1 MRRPVLFAVAL
12 GLLSL
17 GPAIAAGMA
26 QAASEHTRPA
36 VSVAYVV
43 TIDGPIG
50 PATSEYVR
58 TQLDAAEAAGA
69 ELAILRIDTP
79 GGLSSA
85 TREIVQAIL
94 ASAVPVVGY
103 VAPRGARAASA
114 GTYILY
120 ATHIAAMAPA
130 THLGAATP
138 VSLGSGSSAPAPDDS
153 NTGQGPED
161 ISSQAAERRKV
172 INDAVAF
179 IRSLARQRQRNADW
193 AEAAVRRAVTLTAAK
208 ALDKNVIDLI
218 AANQAQLL
226 KEIDGMSVR
235 TVTGPVTLN
244 TASVTVV
251 RTEPDWQT
259 RLLSIISQPTVAYL
273 LLMIGIF
280 GLLLEGLNPG
290 AVLPGV
296 VGGICLLVALYAF
309 QLLPVNYAGLALIVL
324 GVALMVG
331 EMFAPSFGVLGLGGI
346 AAFAFGSVMLM
357 DTNVPGFETPLGF
370 VVGLSIVFAL
380 LMLLVI
386 WLYAR
391 ARHKR
396 VHTGTQGLIG
406 RRCSAMEDFDGLGRV
421 WLHGETWQARC
432 DVPVRRDDVL
442 VVVASEGLTVQVRP
456 ADQAGTAAA
465 ES

>member
-1 MRRPVLFAVAL
+1 MRRTVLFAVAL

-17 GPAIAAGMA
+17 GSAIAAGLA
-26 QAASEHTRPA
+26 QAASEHTGPA
-36 VSVAYVV
+36 VSVAYAV

-69 ELAILRIDTP
+69 ELVIVRIDTP

-138 VSLGSGSSAPAPDDS
+138 ISLGGGSLAPAPDDTK
-153 NTGQGPED
+153 TGKRPED

-179 IRSLARQRQRNADW
+179 IRSLARQRHRNADW
-193 AEAAVRRAVTLTAAK
+193 AEAAVRRAMTLTAAK

-226 KEIDGMSVR
+226 KKIDGMSVR

-251 RTEPDWQT
+251 PTEPDWQI
-259 RLLSIISQPTVAYL
+259 RLLSVISQPTVAYV

-331 EMFAPSFGVLGLGGI
+331 EMFAPSFGALGLGGI

-357 DTNVPGFETPLGF
+357 DTDVPGFETPLGF

-380 LMLLVI
+380 LILLVI

-421 WLHGETWQARC
+421 RLHGETWQARC
-432 DVPVRRDDVL
+432 DVPVRKDDVL
-442 VVVASEGLTVQVRP
+442 IVVACQGLTVQVRH
-456 ADQAGTAAA
+456 ADQADTAAA
-465 ES
+465 GS